1 MLQEMTNETAS
12 IMVLKMSSRV
22 LGKGVCP
29 KCGNEGSLVLKEISG
44 KIYVYFKHGR
54 KWCYIGPLSE
64 VDLRELI
71 FTLENYHSFT
81 TKFKDFII
89 TYGVKNMS
97 RALMFIL
104 GISFILVA
112 YSLSVNPNFSGIVL
126 ALTVLSTIAFST
138 LIASYELSPLPK
150 VKYSHLKGILSKGLH
165 YYLSLA
171 LIIIALVFI
180 ASSPLTSPY
189 NVMINVENF
198 SMKTSLSTLLLVSVI
213 VVFLQRPLGQKG
225 FTIYLIIPLTFML
238 LMFLPVIVVR
248 DVWLWGFMKF
258 AALATVILSIVT
270 IAISLGILLFIKV
283 LKMLAVGEGKL

>member
-1 MLQEMTNETAS
+1 M
-12 IMVLKMSSRV
+12 
-22 LGKGVCP
+22 
-29 KCGNEGSLVLKEISG
+29 
-44 KIYVYFKHGR
+44 
-54 KWCYIGPLSE
+54 
-64 VDLRELI
+64 DLRELI

-81 TKFKDFII
+81 TKFKDFIV
-89 TYGVKNMS
+89 TYGVKSMS

-150 VKYSHLKGILSKGLH
+150 VKYSHLRGILSRGLH

-171 LIIIALVFI
+171 LIIIALAFI
-180 ASSPLTSPY
+180 ASFPLTSPY
-189 NVMINVENF
+189 NVMISVENF

-238 LMFLPVIVVR
+238 LMFLPAIVVR

>member
-1 MLQEMTNETAS
+1 MTNGTGS
-12 IMVLKMSSRV
+12 IMVLQISSRV
-22 LGKGVCP
+22 LGKGICP

-81 TKFKDFII
+81 TKFKDFIV
-89 TYGVKNMS
+89 TYGVKSMS
-97 RALMFIL
+97 RALTFIL
-104 GISFILVA
+104 GISFTLVA

-150 VKYSHLKGILSKGLH
+150 VKYSHLRGILSRGLH
-165 YYLSLA
+165 CYLSLA
-171 LIIIALVFI
+171 LIIIALAFI
-180 ASSPLTSPY
+180 ASFPLTSPY
-189 NVMINVENF
+189 NVMISVENF
-198 SMKTSLSTLLLVSVI
+198 SMKTSLSTLLLVSMI

-238 LMFLPVIVVR
+238 LMFLPAIVVR

>member
-1 MLQEMTNETAS
+1 MT
-12 IMVLKMSSRV
+12 SRV

-89 TYGVKNMS
+89 TYGVKSMS

-126 ALTVLSTIAFST
+126 ALTVLSTIAFPT

-150 VKYSHLKGILSKGLH
+150 VKYSHLRGILSKGLH

-180 ASSPLTSPY
+180 ASFPLTSPY

-198 SMKTSLSTLLLVSVI
+198 SMKTSLSTLLLTSMI

-283 LKMLAVGEGKL
+283 LKMLVVGEGKL

>member
-1 MLQEMTNETAS
+1 
-12 IMVLKMSSRV
+12 MSSRV

-150 VKYSHLKGILSKGLH
+150 VKYSHLRGILSKGLH

-238 LMFLPVIVVR
+238 LMFLPAIVVR